1 MARCQAVLEHGVYEL
16 SHTFFQ
22 FSNYHNYHKM
32 ARCCITLAIGV
43 FYFCQV
49 VPARGLA
56 NVNFS
61 FTPFP
66 TEEVVRDMDC
76 NGYALGYMSLDKV
89 MLSPLNILTFV
100 SDYQETLKL

>member
-1 MARCQAVLEHGVYEL
+1 MV
-16 SHTFFQ
+16 
-22 FSNYHNYHKM
+22 
-32 ARCCITLAIGV
+32 GV

-49 VPARGLA
+49 VPARGMA

-89 MLSPLNILTFV
+89 MLSPLKLLTFV
-100 SDYQETLKL
+100 SDYLMNGHRLSAENVYNTGIPFLVQLILI

>member
-1 MARCQAVLEHGVYEL
+1 MGYISFL
-16 SHTFFQ
+16 TFSINIFL
-22 FSNYHNYHKM
+22 FYHNYH
-32 ARCCITLAIGV
+32 RIGSLLYYIGLHVHVVGV
-43 FYFCQV
+43 FCFCQV
-49 VPARGLA
+49 VPARGMA

-89 MLSPLNILTFV
+89 MLSPLKLLTFV
-100 SDYQETLKL
+100 SDYQKTLNL

>member
-1 MARCQAVLEHGVYEL
+1 MSFLTLSFNFLITIITIGWLVVLLHWTTCGGC
-16 SHTFFQ
+16 
-22 FSNYHNYHKM
+22 FS
-32 ARCCITLAIGV
+32 C
-43 FYFCQV
+43 FCQV
-49 VPARGLA
+49 VPARGMA

-89 MLSPLNILTFV
+89 MLSPLKLLTFV
-100 SDYQETLKL
+100 SDYQETLNL

>member
-1 MARCQAVLEHGVYEL
+1 MAHCQAMLERV
-16 SHTFFQ
+16 SHSFFQ

-32 ARCCITLAIGV
+32 ARCFITLDYMWLV
-43 FYFCQV
+43 FSCFCQV
-49 VPARGLA
+49 VPARGMA

-89 MLSPLNILTFV
+89 MLSPLKLLTFV
-100 SDYQETLKL
+100 SDYQETLNL